1 MNKTLQKPLNKLL
14 ELYKK
19 YENNDFVLEK
29 ISDSICNK
37 LPIEAVCWCK
47 EMEKNAKSTKKISFI
62 LKFMTNET
70 QYFSSNNLYIKYDGK
85 NYLQISEDEL
95 LYKILSKISKE
106 KSLLKDKQEIKNL
119 LIEKIR
125 DNPITNGI
133 PESITIQ
140 NVMKY
145 LYPILFNAKAEAK
158 YFLTILGDNILKK
171 KTNIFHI
178 VNNNAKSFLDHILFC
193 YKDYFNNG
201 DIVSSFYF
209 GKLQED
215 SYNKYRL
222 IDFKDSIENQVYWKF
237 FIEQNILNI
246 VAVALHYSQRYEN
259 SEIYLKEKV
268 ENKDKILF
276 FENKNESYII
286 QLFCENYLAESEEK
300 TIITDMEIDY
310 LWERFLEFQNIPDIT
325 LNANLKIK
333 NKTHKHLFILRK
345 FMNFWENKIISDIND
360 EIEISEI
367 FYFFKI
373 HTGIKTTNERELLK
387 IIINYLPY
395 IKILNN
401 KVVQG
406 YRCLDWDK
414 KASIKKSINS
424 LVFDE
429 NISKIDM
436 YKKYYKTKPKMIVS
450 KTYFI
455 DNIDFILNEN

>member
-1 MNKTLQKPLNKLL
+1 MNKILQKPLNKLL

-85 NYLQISEDEL
+85 NYSQISEDEL

-259 SEIYLKEKV
+259 SEIYLKDKV

-276 FENKNESYII
+276 FKNKNESYII
-286 QLFCENYLAESEEK
+286 QLFCENYLVESEEK
-300 TIITDMEIDY
+300 TIITDMEINY

-345 FMNFWENKIISDIND
+345 FMSFWENKIISDMND

-406 YRCLDWDK
+406 YRCLEWDK
-414 KASIKKSINS
+414 KASIKESINS

>member
-29 ISDSICNK
+29 ISDNICNK
-37 LPIEAVCWCK
+37 LPIEALCWSK
-47 EMEKNAKSTKKISFI
+47 EIEKNEKNTNKLNFIS
-62 LKFMTNET
+62 KFMECGT
-70 QYFSSNNLYIKYDGK
+70 QYFTSNNLYIKYDGK
-85 NYLQISEDEL
+85 NYTQISEDEL

-106 KSLLKDKQEIKNL
+106 KSLLKDKQIIKNM
-119 LIEKIR
+119 LIKKIR
-125 DNPITNGI
+125 ENPITNGI

-140 NVMKY
+140 NVMNY
-145 LYPILFNAKAEAK
+145 LYPVLFKAKCDAK
-158 YFLTILGDNILKK
+158 YFLTILGDNILRK

-201 DIVSSFYF
+201 NIVSSFYF
-209 GKLQED
+209 GKLEEE
-215 SYNKYRL
+215 SYSKYRL
-222 IDFKDSIENQVYWKF
+222 ISFKNSIENDVYWKY
-237 FIEQNILNI
+237 FIKHNILNI
-246 VAVALHYSQRYEN
+246 VAVALHYSQRYES
-259 SEIYLKEKV
+259 SEKYLIDKV
-268 ENKDKILF
+268 ENKDNILF
-276 FENKNESYII
+276 FKNKNEYHIEK
-286 QLFCENYLAESEEK
+286 LFCENYLVDSEEK
-300 TIITDMEIDY
+300 TTISNMEINY
-310 LWERFLEFQNIPDIT
+310 LWKCFLDFHNIPDIT
-325 LNANLKIK
+325 LNTNLIIK

-345 FMNFWENKIISDIND
+345 FMSFWENKIISDMND

-373 HTGIKTTNERELLK
+373 YTGIKTSNERELLK

-406 YRCLDWDK
+406 YRCLEWDK
-414 KASIKKSINS
+414 KASIKESINS
-424 LVFDE
+424 LVFDK
-429 NISKIDM
+429 NISKIEM
-436 YKKYYKTKPKMIVS
+436 YKKYCKTKPKMIVS

-455 DNIDFILNEN
+455 DNIDFILN

>member
-1 MNKTLQKPLNKLL
+1 MNKILQKPLNKLL

-85 NYLQISEDEL
+85 NYSQISEDEL

-140 NVMKY
+140 NVMNY

-171 KTNIFHI
+171 KTDIFHI

-209 GKLQED
+209 GKLQEE
-215 SYNKYRL
+215 SYDKYRL
-222 IDFKDSIENQVYWKF
+222 IDLKDSIENQPYWKF

-259 SEIYLKEKV
+259 SEIYLKDKV

-286 QLFCENYLAESEEK
+286 QLFCENYLVESEEK
-300 TIITDMEIDY
+300 TIITDMEINY
-310 LWERFLEFQNIPDIT
+310 LWKRFLEFQNIPDIT

-333 NKTHKHLFILRK
+333 NKTHKHLYILRQ
-345 FMNFWENKIISDIND
+345 FMVFWENKIISDMND

>member
-1 MNKTLQKPLNKLL
+1 MNKILQKPLNKLL

-85 NYLQISEDEL
+85 NYSQISEDEL

-259 SEIYLKEKV
+259 SEIYLKDKV

-276 FENKNESYII
+276 FKNKNESYII
-286 QLFCENYLAESEEK
+286 QLFCENYLVESEEK
-300 TIITDMEIDY
+300 TIITDMEINY

-345 FMNFWENKIISDIND
+345 FMSFWENKIISDMND

>member
-37 LPIEAVCWCK
+37 LPIETVCWCK

-62 LKFMTNET
+62 LKFMANET
-70 QYFSSNNLYIKYDGK
+70 QYFSSNDLYIKYDGK
-85 NYLQISEDEL
+85 NYSQISEDEL

-106 KSLLKDKQEIKNL
+106 KSLLKDKQEIKDT
-119 LIEKIR
+119 LIKKIR

-145 LYPILFNAKAEAK
+145 LYPILFNEKAEAK

-171 KTNIFHI
+171 NTNKFHI

-209 GKLQED
+209 GKLQEE
-215 SYNKYRL
+215 SYDKYRL
-222 IDFKDSIENQVYWKF
+222 IDLKDSIENQPYWKF

-259 SEIYLKEKV
+259 SEKYLKEKV

-286 QLFCENYLAESEEK
+286 QLFCENYLVESEEK
-300 TIITDMEIDY
+300 TIITDMEINY
-310 LWERFLEFQNIPDIT
+310 LWERFLEFQNIPYIT

-345 FMNFWENKIISDIND
+345 FMSFWENKLISDTND

-401 KVVQG
+401 KVIQG
-406 YRCLDWDK
+406 YRCLEWDK

-429 NISKIDM
+429 NITKIEM
-436 YKKYYKTKPKMIVS
+436 YKKYCKTKPKMIVS

-455 DNIDFILNEN
+455 DNIDIILNEN